1 MHAHSWY
8 TLSFCSLEV
17 PMGVDYEW
25 EKFFSSI
32 HYAVTSTERLQQRLQ
47 VVVRGIDGLRRDSFP
62 SDETYERL
70 TN

>member
-1 MHAHSWY
+1 
-8 TLSFCSLEV
+8 
-17 PMGVDYEW
+17 MGVDYGW
-25 EKFFSSI
+25 EQFFSSI

-47 VVVRGIDGLRRDSFP
+47 VVVRGIDGLRRDSFS